1 MKLKT
6 NLSLKVEEGDLVQQA
21 VGTGCPDQAW
31 GGRLVRYHG
40 QEGVQVVLEQLKVP
54 RVLVSQMSWKDI
66 KSLAPWTPRD
76 LSLALF
82 TVE

>member
-31 GGRLVRYHG
+31 GGRLVRDHG

-54 RVLVSQMSWKDI
+54 
-66 KSLAPWTPRD
+66 
-76 LSLALF
+76 
-82 TVE
+82 